1 MTDDDK
7 KTKQDP
13 ADKAPEA
20 SETTGTESPANAET
34 GSQSTESGDQSPQG
48 DPETPAAGDSAA
60 NNPEASGDTDGA
72 TDTTESGDADT
83 FSREYVQELRQES
96 AGYRTRVRDLEQQLH
111 RLQVEQTGALADPAD
126 LPFDAAHLESPEALQ
141 AAIDAL
147 LADKPH
153 LKARRFVGDV
163 GQGSR
168 GSAPAEV
175 NLLGMLQGRV

>member
-1 MTDDDK
+1 MNNDDK
-7 KTKQDP
+7 KTEQDP
-13 ADKAPEA
+13 ADTSPEA
-20 SETTGTESPANAET
+20 SETTGNESPADADT

-60 NNPEASGDTDGA
+60 NNSEASGDTDGG
-72 TDTTESGDADT
+72 TDTTESDDADT

-111 RLQVEQTGALADPAD
+111 RLQVQQTGALADPAD
-126 LPFDAAHLESPEALQ
+126 LEFDAAHLESPEALQ

-153 LKARRFVGDV
+153 LKARRIVGDV
-163 GQGSR
+163 GQGNR

>member
-1 MTDDDK
+1 MNNDDK
-7 KTKQDP
+7 KTEQDP
-13 ADKAPEA
+13 ADTSPAA
-20 SETTGTESPANAET
+20 SETTGNESTTDADT
-34 GSQSTESGDQSPQG
+34 SSQSTESGDQSPQG
-48 DPETPAAGDSAA
+48 DPETPAASDSAPDNSA
-60 NNPEASGDTDGA
+60 ASGDTDGA

>member
-1 MTDDDK
+1 MNNDDK
-7 KTKQDP
+7 KTEQDP
-13 ADKAPEA
+13 NDASPEA
-20 SETTGTESPANAET
+20 SETTGTESATDADT
-34 GSQSTESGDQSPQG
+34 SSQSTESGDQSPQG
-48 DPETPAAGDSAA
+48 DPETPAAGDSAPDNSA
-60 NNPEASGDTDGA
+60 ASGDTDGT

-96 AGYRTRVRDLEQQLH
+96 ASYRTRVRDLEQQLH
-111 RLQVEQTGALADPAD
+111 RLQVQQTGALADPAD
-126 LPFDAAHLESPEALQ
+126 LEFDAAHLESPEALQ

-153 LKARRFVGDV
+153 LKARRIVGDV
-163 GQGSR
+163 GQGNR